1 MYMYRQHVAKAL
13 VAGF

>member
-1 MYMYRQHVAKAL
+1 MYRQHVAKAL